1 MQHFGYI
8 LYSQSRDR
16 YYIGS
21 SGDVEQRLI
30 RHNAGATLST
40 KSGRPWK
47 IVYTETLPTKTEA
60 LKREINLKRLKSR
73 FYLEEIIKKSHNQ

>member
-1 MQHFGYI
+1 MQHFVYI
-8 LYSQSRDR
+8 LYSESRDR

-21 SGDVEQRLI
+21 CADVVQRLI

-47 IVYTETLPTKTEA
+47 VVYTETQPTKTEA
-60 LKREINLKRLKSR
+60 LKREINLKKMKSR
-73 FYLEEIIKKSHNQ
+73 VYLEEMIKKSHNQ

>member
-1 MQHFGYI
+1 MQHFVYI